1 MFVQIPSSLHG
12 FVGAVGLAGVEGGL
26 WAVEGGNYRVAQ
38 CALQVTTGAGAGYQ
52 CALQMSGAG
61 LLRARVTGLEGRQ
74 GGGYTLRYCS
84 SCELMYSPC
93 SFTDLYCCTVGRIV
107 SVWYTLSSVPHVF

>member
-1 MFVQIPSSLHG
+1 MFVQFPSSLHG

-38 CALQVTTGAGAGYQ
+38 CALQVTTGAGAGCQ
-52 CALQMSGAG
+52 SALQMSGAG
-61 LLRARVTGLEGRQ
+61 LLRARVTGVEGRQ

-84 SCELMYSPC
+84 TSLLMHLLC
-93 SFTDLYCCTVGRIV
+93 SFTDLH
-107 SVWYTLSSVPHVF
+107 WYWC